1 MSMVE
6 SSTFILL
13 LVGIIFSIVGFIFR
27 IFPPK
32 KINWIYGYRTFSSM
46 KNTDT
51 WNVANKY
58 SAELMI
64 AEGITLTILGV
75 AILFIP
81 NPGVTTAILAI
92 GLILLSAII
101 LIVATERQ
109 LNKVF
114 DNQGKRKY
122 NV

>member
-1 MSMVE
+1 
-6 SSTFILL
+6 
-13 LVGIIFSIVGFIFR
+13 
-27 IFPPK
+27 
-32 KINWIYGYRTFSSM
+32 
-46 KNTDT
+46 
-51 WNVANKY
+51 
-58 SAELMI
+58 MI

-81 NPGVTTAILAI
+81 NPGITTAILAI

-114 DNQGKRKY
+114 DHQGKRKY

>member
-46 KNTDT
+46 KNADT

-64 AEGITLTILGV
+64 AEGVTLTIFGV
-75 AILFIP
+75 LMLFIP
-81 NPGVTTAILAI
+81 NPGATSAMLAI
-92 GLILLSAII
+92 GVVLLSAII

-114 DNQGKRKY
+114 NNQGERKY